1 MEAGVSPTAKKE
13 KEGRNCGRDSSSS
26 TRWKLPWNGD
36 RKLKVTEERRVKT
49 TNTLLREPTNAK
61 HSFAQNPSETLIAY
75 NKGNIWPVACLC
87 MISKLRMV
95 FYILQCCKEKY
106 AIKTM

>member
-49 TNTLLREPTNAK
+49 TNTLLREPC
-61 HSFAQNPSETLIAY
+61 PM
-75 NKGNIWPVACLC
+75 NIILNQCKTQLCSKPFRDADCL
-87 MISKLRMV
+87 
-95 FYILQCCKEKY
+95 
-106 AIKTM
+106 